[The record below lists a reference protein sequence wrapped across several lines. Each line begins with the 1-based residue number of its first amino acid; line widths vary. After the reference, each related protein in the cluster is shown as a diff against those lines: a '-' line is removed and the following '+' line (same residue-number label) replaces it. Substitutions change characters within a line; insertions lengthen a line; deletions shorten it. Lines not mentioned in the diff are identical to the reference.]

1 MQSKNHGKGLSLSC
15 FDEHES
21 HRMLVMSDEAMTSSA
36 HRDASVSLHERSL
49 NTLYRGGRAAPYSL
63 SGHTQLSATM
73 PTSTYTGGHRSSQ
86 FRETDYSAVC
96 IPPSTSIRRM
106 PKEAMVAGS
115 SDDMR
120 KAVNDKPT
128 WKGRN
133 MFVFAQLILVQ
144 MGTTRKVLPGRT
156 GVKKWKRSND
166 PTRRGQADAS

>member
-21 HRMLVMSDEAMTSSA
+21 HRMLVMSDEAMNSSA

-86 FRETDYSAVC
+86 FRETDYSVVC

-106 PKEAMVAGS
+106 PKGARIAGS
-115 SDDMR
+115 DGQQPDMR
-120 KAVNDKPT
+120 KAVDDEPA
-128 WKGRN
+128 WKGRSATTFILAH
-133 MFVFAQLILVQ
+133 FVT
-144 MGTTRKVLPGRT
+144 GTDSRWEL
-156 GVKKWKRSND
+156 
-166 PTRRGQADAS
+166 Q